1 MDLDRWLHGSQFAM
15 RFWRFPEQPTA
26 LVRRSLTYQKE
37 RSIRSAP
44 ILGHMVEAPDTAL
57 EPIGDVHRT
66 KVGREAT
73 EPMRADIRLLGAIL
87 GDTIREQNGDEVF
100 ELVERAR
107 VESFRVRRS
116 EIDRTEMSRMFDGI
130 DIHQAL
136 PVIRAFTHFALLA
149 NVAEDI
155 HRERRRGVHVA
166 AGEPPQDSSLAATYL
181 KLDGAELD
189 SDTVAEALKGALVSP
204 VITAHPTETRR
215 RTVFV
220 TQHRITELMRLHAE
234 GHTETA
240 DGRPVESE
248 LRRQVLTLWQTAL
261 IRLSRLQ
268 ISDEIAVGLRLYPS
282 AFFEVIPQVNA
293 EVRQA
298 LRQRW
303 PEADLLSG
311 PILQPGSWIGGDRDG
326 NPNVTADV
334 VRLAS
339 GGAAFTALSHYLAEL
354 DQLEQEL
361 SMSSRLLKVTD
372 ELAALA
378 QGCEDNARADEP
390 YRRAL
395 RVIRARLSATASE
408 ILDQQPQH
416 LLDLGLSRYAT
427 PAELRSDLDVID
439 ASLRMHGSA
448 LLADD
453 RLALLREGV
462 HVFGFH
468 LSGLDMRQN
477 SDVHEEVVGEL
488 LAWAGVHPDYSSL
501 PEEQRVELLVA
512 ELSTRRP
519 LIGDRA
525 RLSDLAR
532 SELDIIAAAT
542 HAVETYGP
550 AAVPNYVISMC
561 RSVSD
566 MLEAAIL
573 LKEGGLLDASG
584 DEPYC
589 PVGISPLFETID
601 DLHNGATILQAMLEL
616 PLYRALVAARGESQ
630 EVMLGYSD
638 SNKDG
643 GYLAA
648 NWAVYRAELAL
659 VETARKNGIRLRL
672 FHGRGGTVGRGG
684 GPSYQAIL
692 AQPPGAVNGSL
703 RLTEQGEV
711 IAAKYAE
718 PQVARRNL
726 ESLLAATLE
735 STLLDVEGLGEAAEP
750 AYAVLD
756 EVATLAQRSYA
767 ELVHDTPGFVEYFKA
782 STPVSEIGSL
792 NIGSRPTSRKPT
804 ESISDLR
811 AIPWVLAWSQSRVML
826 PGWYG
831 TGTAFE
837 QWIGAGSDSE
847 EERLAT
853 LHELYQRWPFFRS
866 VLSNMAQVLAKSDLG
881 LAAHYSELV
890 ADESLRRRVFDKIVD
905 EHHRTIAMY
914 KRITGEDDLL
924 ADNPALAR
932 SVFNRFPYLEP
943 LNHLQ
948 VELLRRYRG
957 GEDDELVQRGILLTM
972 NGLASALRNS
982 G

>member
-1 MDLDRWLHGSQFAM
+1 
-15 RFWRFPEQPTA
+15 
-26 LVRRSLTYQKE
+26 
-37 RSIRSAP
+37 
-44 ILGHMVEAPDTAL
+44 MVEVSDTAL
-57 EPIGDVHRT
+57 EAIGAVQRT
-66 KVGREAT
+66 RVGREAT
-73 EPMRADIRLLGAIL
+73 EPMRADIRLLGTIL
-87 GDTIREQNGDEVF
+87 GDTVREQNGDEVF
-100 ELVERAR
+100 DLVERAR
-107 VESFRVRRS
+107 VESFRVRHS
-116 EIDRTEMSRMFDGI
+116 EIDRADMSRMFDGI
-130 DIHQAL
+130 DIHLAI
-136 PVIRAFTHFALLA
+136 PIIRAFSHFALLA

-155 HRERRRGVHVA
+155 HRERRRAIHVD
-166 AGEPPQDSSLAATYL
+166 AGEPPQDSSLAATYA
-181 KLDGAELD
+181 KLDAARLD
-189 SDTVAEALKGALVSP
+189 SATVADALKGALVSP

-234 GHTETA
+234 GHTETD
-240 DGRPVESE
+240 DGRNIEFE

-261 IRLSRLQ
+261 LRLSRLQ
-268 ISDEIAVGLRLYPS
+268 ITDEIEVGLRYYPA
-282 AFFEVIPQVNA
+282 AFFRVIPQINA
-293 EVRQA
+293 EVRDA
-298 LRQRW
+298 LRARW
-303 PEADLLSG
+303 PDTDLLCG

-326 NPNVTADV
+326 NPNVTAEV
-334 VRLAS
+334 VRLAT
-339 GGAAFTALSHYLAEL
+339 GKAAFTALAHYLAEL
-354 DQLEQEL
+354 TALEQEL
-361 SMSSRLLKVTD
+361 TMSARLMSVTP

-378 QGCEDNARADEP
+378 EGCQEKARADEP

-395 RVIRARLSATASE
+395 RVIRGRLTATAAE
-408 ILDQQPQH
+408 ILDRQPQDE
-416 LLDLGLSRYAT
+416 LDLGLPPYTA
-427 PAELRSDLDVID
+427 PAQLQADLDTID
-439 ASLRMHGSA
+439 ESLRTHGSA

-462 HVFGFH
+462 RAFGFH
-468 LSGLDMRQN
+468 LCGLDMRQN
-477 SDVHEEVVGEL
+477 SDVHEEVVSEL

-501 PEEQRVELLVA
+501 PENERVALLA
-512 ELSTRRP
+512 GELSTRRP
-519 LIGDRA
+519 LVGDGA

-532 SELDIIAAAT
+532 SELDVVGAAA
-542 HAVETYGP
+542 HAVELYGP

-566 MLEAAIL
+566 VLEAAIL
-573 LKEGGLLDASG
+573 LKEAGLLDASG
-584 DEPYC
+584 PEPYC

-601 DLHNGATILQAMLEL
+601 DLHNGSSILQAMLDL
-616 PLYRALVAARGESQ
+616 PLYRALVDARGGCQ

-648 NWAVYRAELAL
+648 NWAVYRAELTL
-659 VETARKNGIRLRL
+659 VEVARKTGIRLRL
-672 FHGRGGTVGRGG
+672 FHGRGGTIGRGG

-718 PQVARRNL
+718 PEMARRNL

-735 STLLDVEGLGEAAEP
+735 STLLDVEGLGDAAEP

-756 EVATLAQRSYA
+756 EVAILAQRAYA
-767 ELVHDTPGFVEYFKA
+767 ELVHDTPGFVEYFMA

-804 ESISDLR
+804 ASIADLR

-831 TGTAFE
+831 TGSAFE
-837 QWIGAGSDSE
+837 HWIAAGPESE
-847 EERLAT
+847 TERVEI

-881 LAAHYSELV
+881 LAACYAELV
-890 ADESLRRRVFDKIVD
+890 ADEGLRHRVFDKIVD
-905 EHHRTIAMY
+905 EHQRTIAMH
-914 KRITGEDDLL
+914 KLITGHDDLL

-948 VELLRRYRG
+948 VELLRRYRSG
-957 GEDDELVQRGILLTM
+957 DDDELVQRGILLTM

>member
-1 MDLDRWLHGSQFAM
+1 MA
-15 RFWRFPEQPTA
+15 EPTDAA
-26 LVRRSLTYQKE
+26 L
-37 RSIRSAP
+37 
-44 ILGHMVEAPDTAL
+44 EATL
-57 EPIGDVHRT
+57 EPIGAVHRT
-66 KVGREAT
+66 RVGREAT

-87 GDTIREQNGDEVF
+87 GDTVREQNGDEVF
-100 ELVERAR
+100 DLVERAR
-107 VESFRVRRS
+107 VEAFRVRRS
-116 EIDRTEMSRMFDGI
+116 EIDRAEMSKMFDGI
-130 DIHQAL
+130 DIHKAI
-136 PVIRAFTHFALLA
+136 PVIRAFSHFALLA

-155 HRERRRGVHVA
+155 HRERRRGIHVG
-166 AGEPPQDSSLAATYL
+166 AGEPPQDSSLAATYA
-181 KLDGAELD
+181 KLDVAELN
-189 SDTVAEALKGALVSP
+189 SATVADALRGALVAP

-215 RTVFV
+215 RSVFV

-234 GHTETA
+234 GHTETD
-240 DGRPVESE
+240 DGRSIEVE
-248 LRRQVLTLWQTAL
+248 LRRQILTLWQTAL

-268 ISDEIAVGLRLYPS
+268 ISDEIAVGLRYYSS
-282 AFFEVIPQVNA
+282 AFFKVIPKVNA
-293 EVRQA
+293 EVRDA
-298 LRQRW
+298 LRDRW
-303 PEADLLSG
+303 PDADLLSQ

-339 GGAAFTALSHYLAEL
+339 GSAAYTALSHYLVEL
-354 DQLEQEL
+354 DRLEQEL
-361 SMSSRLLKVTD
+361 SMSSRLLAVTP
-372 ELAALA
+372 ELAELA
-378 QGCEDNARADEP
+378 EDCQDKARDDEP

-395 RVIRARLSATASE
+395 RVIRARLSATAAE

-416 LLDLGLSRYAT
+416 LLDLGL
-427 PAELRSDLDVID
+427 PAYTAPGELRADLDTIGS
-439 ASLRMHGSA
+439 SLRAHGSA

-453 RLALLREGV
+453 RLALLREAVG
-462 HVFGFH
+462 VFGFH
-468 LSGLDMRQN
+468 LCGLDMRQN

-488 LAWAGVHPDYSSL
+488 LAWAGVHPDYRSL
-501 PEEQRVELLVA
+501 PEDERVELLTR
-512 ELSTRRP
+512 ELSTRRR
-519 LIGDRA
+519 LVGDRA
-525 RLSDLAR
+525 QLSELAR
-532 SELDIIAAAT
+532 GELGVVAAAA

-550 AAVPNYVISMC
+550 AAVPNYIISMC
-561 RSVSD
+561 QSVSD
-566 MLEAAIL
+566 VLEAAIL
-573 LKEGGLLDASG
+573 LKEVGLLDASG
-584 DEPYC
+584 TEPYC

-601 DLHNGATILQAMLEL
+601 DLHNGATILDGMLEL

-659 VETARKNGIRLRL
+659 VEVARKTGIRLRL

-684 GPSYQAIL
+684 GPSYDAIL
-692 AQPPGAVNGSL
+692 AQPPRAVNGSL

-718 PQVARRNL
+718 PQLARSNL

-735 STLLDVEGLGEAAEP
+735 STLLDVEGLGDTAEP

-756 EVATLAQRSYA
+756 EVATLAQRAYA
-767 ELVHDTPGFVEYFKA
+767 ELVHETPGFVEYFKA
-782 STPVSEIGSL
+782 STPVSEIGAL

-804 ESISDLR
+804 ESIADLR

-831 TGTAFE
+831 TGSAIQ
-837 QWIGAGSDSE
+837 QWIAAGPESE
-847 EERLAT
+847 SERVEI
-853 LHELYQRWPFFRS
+853 LHDLYQRWPFFRR
-866 VLSNMAQVLAKSDLG
+866 VLSNMAQRLAKSDLG
-881 LAAHYSELV
+881 LAARYAELV
-890 ADESLRRRVFDKIVD
+890 PDELLRRRVFDKIVD
-905 EHHRTIAMY
+905 EHQRTIAMH
-914 KRITGEDDLL
+914 KLITGRDNLL
-924 ADNPALAR
+924 ADNPALER

-948 VELLRRYRG
+948 VELLRRYRSG
-957 GEDDELVQRGILLTM
+957 DDDELVRGGILLTM

>member
-1 MDLDRWLHGSQFAM
+1 MVEVSEVGIEA
-15 RFWRFPEQPTA
+15 A
-26 LVRRSLTYQKE
+26 L
-37 RSIRSAP
+37 AP
-44 ILGHMVEAPDTAL
+44 IGAVQ
-57 EPIGDVHRT
+57 RT
-66 KVGREAT
+66 RVGREAT
-73 EPMRADIRLLGAIL
+73 EPMRADIRLLGTIL
-87 GDTIREQNGDEVF
+87 GDTVREQNGDEVF
-100 ELVERAR
+100 DLVERAR

-116 EIDRTEMSRMFDGI
+116 EIDRAEISHMFDGI
-130 DIHQAL
+130 DIHLAV
-136 PVIRAFTHFALLA
+136 PIIRAFSHFALLA

-155 HRERRRGVHVA
+155 HRERRRHLHVD
-166 AGEPPQDSSLAATYL
+166 AGEPPQDSSLAATYARL
-181 KLDGAELD
+181 ELAELD
-189 SDTVAEALKGALVSP
+189 SDTIAAALKGALVSP

-234 GHTETA
+234 GHTVTG
-240 DGRPVESE
+240 DGRNIERE

-268 ISDEIAVGLRLYPS
+268 ITDEIDGGLRYYAAAL
-282 AFFEVIPQVNA
+282 FEVIPQVNS
-293 EVRQA
+293 EVRDA
-298 LRQRW
+298 LRARW
-303 PEADLLSG
+303 PDTEVLSG

-326 NPNVTADV
+326 NPNVTAAV
-334 VRLAS
+334 VRRAS
-339 GGAAFTALSHYLAEL
+339 GSAAFTALAHYLAEL
-354 DQLEQEL
+354 TDLEQEL
-361 SMSSRLLKVTD
+361 SMSARLVKVTPQ
-372 ELAALA
+372 LAALSET
-378 QGCEDNARADEP
+378 CPEEARTDEP

-395 RVIRARLSATASE
+395 RVIRGRLTATADE
-408 ILDQQPQH
+408 ILDQPPLH
-416 LLDLGLSRYAT
+416 ELDLSLQPYAT
-427 PAELRSDLDVID
+427 PDELRADLDTVD
-439 ASLRMHGSA
+439 ASLRTHGSA
-448 LLADD
+448 LLAED

-468 LSGLDMRQN
+468 LCGLDMRQN
-477 SDVHEEVVGEL
+477 SDVHEQVIGEL
-488 LAWAGVHPDYSSL
+488 LAWAGVHPDYISL
-501 PEEQRVELLVA
+501 PEDERVELLVT
-512 ELSTRRP
+512 ELGTRRP
-519 LIGDRA
+519 LLAERA
-525 RLSDLAR
+525 TLSDLAR
-532 SELDIIAAAT
+532 NELGVVEAAAF
-542 HAVETYGP
+542 AVKRYGP

-561 RSVSD
+561 QSVSD
-566 MLEAAIL
+566 VLEAAIL
-573 LKEGGLLDASG
+573 LKEVGLLDISG
-584 DEPYC
+584 PEAYS

-601 DLHNGATILQAMLEL
+601 DLDNGAAILHGMLEL
-616 PLYRALVAARGESQ
+616 PLYRAMVAARGDSQ

-643 GYLAA
+643 GYLTA

-659 VETARKNGIRLRL
+659 VEVARKTGIRLRL

-718 PQVARRNL
+718 PVVARRNL
-726 ESLLAATLE
+726 ESLVAATLE

-756 EVATLAQRSYA
+756 EIANLARRAYA
-767 ELVHDTPGFVEYFKA
+767 ELVHETPGFVEYFKA

-804 ESISDLR
+804 ESIADLR

-831 TGTAFE
+831 TGSAFE
-837 QWIGAGSDSE
+837 QWIAAGPED
-847 EERLAT
+847 ERVEI
-853 LHELYQRWPFFRS
+853 LHDLYERWPFFRS

-881 LAAHYSELV
+881 LAARYAELV

-905 EHHRTIAMY
+905 EHQRTIAMH
-914 KRITGEDDLL
+914 KLITGHDDLL

-948 VELLRRYRG
+948 VELLRRYRSG
-957 GEDDELVQRGILLTM
+957 DDDELVQRGILLTM
-972 NGLASALRNS
+972 NGLSSALRNS